1 MQVYRSK
8 CFSLVNADLLSARS
22 FSILLHCVGLSDI
35 MIKTNGKGSTTVV
48 KSSFVQLFA
57 ETIQ

>member
-57 ETIQ
+57 